1 MKYRIR
7 LNLFRVAGF
16 TLVEL
21 MVGIAIAL
29 ISSLAILQTFSSY
42 EGQKRSTTA
51 GSEAQENGLMALTQ
65 LEQDI
70 HNAGAGV
77 MDANTLSCTTTFTYQ
92 NTPTEGA
99 ILGFSL
105 SPVSVVDGATN
116 ASDSVTVRTGSNFLG
131 SIPAAITE
139 AMPSASSEF
148 NVNNPNLFTDGDL
161 SIVMQGGNCTI
172 QNITA
177 VQVAA
182 KKIQHNPGGAAG
194 VNNPSNSWKNA
205 NGWPAYG
212 TGSLVKSLGTV
223 IARTYEINA
232 ANDLQMIARNAVSG
246 VAAPAET
253 LAKDIVRMHVQ
264 YGVAP
269 VGSQVVN
276 EWVNANGATWGGTAT
291 TPTSVN
297 LRRIKAIRLVLVARS
312 GKREGAN
319 VTGTCTNPGSGII
332 NNGPCAW
339 EDTAANPAPLI
350 DLSGNADWQRY
361 RYKVYQTVIPLKN
374 MIWANL

>member
-7 LNLFRVAGF
+7 LNVFRVAGF

-51 GSEAQENGLMALTQ
+51 GSEAQENGLIALTQ

-77 MDANTLSCTTTFTYQ
+77 MDANTLSCAATFTYQ
-92 NTPTEGA
+92 STPTAGA
-99 ILGFSL
+99 IPNFSL
-105 SPVSVVDGATN
+105 SPISVVDGASN
-116 ASDSVTVRTGSNFLG
+116 ASDSVTVRSGSNFLG
-131 SIPAAITE
+131 SIPASITE
-139 AMPSASSEF
+139 AMPSESSEF

-161 SIVMQGGNCTI
+161 SIIMQGGNCTI

-177 VQVAA
+177 VQIPA
-182 KKIQHNPGGAAG
+182 KKIQHNPGGAA
-194 VNNPSNSWKNA
+194 VNNPSNSYKNA

-223 IARTYEINA
+223 KARTYSINA
-232 ANDLQMIARNAVSG
+232 ANDLQMVATNVVSG
-246 VAAPAET
+246 AADPTEI
-253 LAKDIVRMHVQ
+253 LARDIVRMHVQ

-269 VGSQVVN
+269 VSSQVVN
-276 EWVNANGATWGGTAT
+276 EWVNASGVTWGSTAT
-291 TPTSVN
+291 TPTPAN
-297 LRRIKAIRLVLVARS
+297 LLRIKAIRLVLVARS
-312 GKREGAN
+312 GKREVSN
-319 VTGTCTNPGSGII
+319 VTATCTNQAGI

-339 EDTAANPAPLI
+339 QDTAGNPAPLI
-350 DLSGNADWQRY
+350 DLSGIADWQRY
-361 RYKVYQTVIPLKN
+361 RYKVYQTVIPLRN